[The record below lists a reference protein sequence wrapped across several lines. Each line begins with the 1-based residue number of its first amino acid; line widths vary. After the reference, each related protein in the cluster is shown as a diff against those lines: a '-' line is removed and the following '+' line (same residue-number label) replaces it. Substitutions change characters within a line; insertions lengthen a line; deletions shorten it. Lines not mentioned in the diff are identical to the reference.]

1 MSQFEETL
9 FGQVPMKDAHS
20 WKLLHHFLKPLMPFF
35 EDERV
40 TEICVN
46 RFDEVYIE
54 IDGVLK
60 RVDSMF
66 GSDAKLVEF
75 IRQLGV
81 ILKQPFDEESPE
93 LEARFP
99 NGARISCAHS
109 VLTPAGASF
118 SLRCKPS
125 KAYTMAELVGLGALT
140 SEMADFIQMKVEDS
154 ATMLVTGNT
163 GAGKTALLRAA
174 GGFIPKGERLCT
186 AEDTLELN
194 MREMLPNVVAFE
206 APYREPKPGKRSVT
220 LASCIR
226 KFLRYRPDRGWVGE
240 IRDAAACDAFFQ
252 FIYTGHGGAAASL
265 HSNGPH
271 DTVPRLQYLMA
282 SAGLINYDLAG
293 TMILKVLDLMVHC
306 HRDPRFGRKVTDI
319 CVVEDGV
326 IKPVFTYDV
335 SAGVHRRLD

>member
-1 MSQFEETL
+1 MSQYEETI

-20 WKLLHHFLKPLMPFF
+20 WKLLHHFLTPVLPFF
-35 EDERV
+35 EDPRV
-40 TEICVN
+40 TEILVN

-75 IRQLGV
+75 IRQLSV
-81 ILKQPFDEESPE
+81 ILKQPFGEDSPE

-109 VLTPAGASF
+109 ILTPAGASF
-118 SLRCKPS
+118 SLRCKPE
-125 KAYTMAELVGLGALT
+125 KPLTMDDLVGFGALT
-140 SEMADFIQMKVEDS
+140 REMADFIARHVRDAS
-154 ATMLVTGNT
+154 TMLVTGNT
-163 GAGKTALLRAA
+163 GAGKTALLRAC
-174 GGFIPKGERLCT
+174 GEFIDPRERLCT
-186 AEDTLELN
+186 AEDTLELH
-194 MREMLPNVVAFE
+194 MRERLENVLAFE
-206 APYREPKPGKRSVT
+206 APYREPKEGRTPIT
-220 LASCIR
+220 LAACIR
-226 KFLRYRPDRGWVGE
+226 KFLRNRPDRGWVGE

-252 FIYTGHGGAAASL
+252 FVYTGHRGSAASL

-306 HRDPRFGRKVTDI
+306 HRDPRFGRKITDI

-335 SAGVHRRLD
+335 EAGVHRRVD